1 MKVRTAAVLL
11 LVVGAGVP
19 ALSGQERM
27 AGERWSLQRALEV
40 ALGNSR
46 MLRDA
51 RLGLSVADQQ
61 VREAWSNVMPSVRA
75 SASYQRNL
83 RVQQAFLPAFI
94 FDPDAPPD
102 ELVPVRFGSDNTWQ
116 AGVTLE
122 QRLFEYGV
130 FIGVGAAARY
140 RSLEEERLRG
150 AVLDVV
156 TAVRMAYL
164 EALLRTEEVRLT
176 EQSVERVRRTLEE
189 TRALNRAGLASDY
202 DVLRLEVQLANLEP
216 GLVRAKN
223 AVLAAKRALMATIG
237 RDPREA
243 DRVELEGSL
252 NRLDLTAIVA
262 NGPEERSLLQYA
274 GLDGDDGS
282 AWQDP
287 EVAYGEALEGRSRVQ
302 QARLAVELERAR
314 LKAQWAEYFPKIT
327 LFSSYNVTAQQNG
340 APDFF
345 GTERQRA
352 FSTFAGLRVELPI
365 FLGFARDARVQEA
378 RATLAQAEAR
388 LEQVEF
394 ETVRE
399 VRDLLELVDESR
411 RRVESQRQAVAQ
423 ARRGYEIA
431 SAEYRSGLGS
441 QLQISDAEVALRQS
455 EFNYSQAVYDYLV
468 ARVRL
473 EAALGRVTA
482 DLRRVALG
490 GLVR

>member
-1 MKVRTAAVLL
+1 MKVRTAAMFLL
-11 LVVGAGVP
+11 AAGCTVGG
-19 ALSGQERM
+19 LSGQEFPPR
-27 AGERWSLQRALEV
+27 ERLSLERALEA
-40 ALGNSR
+40 ALAGSKV
-46 MLRDA
+46 LRDA

-116 AGVTLE
+116 AGFTLE
-122 QRLFEYGV
+122 QPLFEYGV

-140 RSLEEERLRG
+140 RSLEEERVRG
-150 AVLDVV
+150 AVQDLV
-156 TAVRMAYL
+156 ASVRLAYL
-164 EALLRTEEVRLT
+164 DALLRVEEVRLT
-176 EQSVERVRRTLEE
+176 EQSVERLRRTLEE

-216 GLVRAKN
+216 NLVRARN
-223 AVLAAKRALMATIG
+223 GVLAAKRALLAAIG
-237 RDPREA
+237 RDPRQA
-243 DRVELEGSL
+243 DRLELEASL
-252 NRLDLTAIVA
+252 NRLDITEVAA
-262 NGPEERSLLQYA
+262 NGPEERSLLHAA
-274 GLDGDDGS
+274 GLDGES
-282 AWQDP
+282 SVAWQDP
-287 EVAYGEALEGRSRVQ
+287 EALYGEALEARSRVQ

-314 LKAQWAEYFPKIT
+314 LKAQWAEYFPKVS
-327 LFSSYNVTAQQNG
+327 LFSSYNITAQQNG
-340 APDFF
+340 VPQFF

-352 FSTFAGLRVELPI
+352 SFAFAGLRVELPV
-365 FLGFARDARVQEA
+365 FLGFARDARVQQA

-388 LEQVEF
+388 LQQLEL

-399 VRDLLELVDESR
+399 VRDLMELVGDSR
-411 RRVESQRQAVAQ
+411 RRVESQRQTVAQ

-441 QLQISDAEVALRQS
+441 QLQISDAELALRQS
-455 EFNYSQAVYDYLV
+455 EFNYAQAVYDYLV

-473 EAALGRVTA
+473 EAVLGRAQA
-482 DLRRVALG
+482 DPRTGVPG
-490 GLVR
+490 GSSP

>member
-1 MKVRTAAVLL
+1 MKLRTAGVVLL
-11 LVVGAGVP
+11 AAGGAAS
-19 ALSGQERM
+19 ALGAQEVAVR
-27 AGERWSLQRALEV
+27 ERLSLGRALEV
-40 ALGNSR
+40 ALAESR
-46 MLRDA
+46 VLRDA

-61 VREAWSNVMPSVRA
+61 VREAWANVMPSVRA

-116 AGVTLE
+116 AGLTLE
-122 QRLFEYGV
+122 QPLFEYGV

-140 RSLEEERLRG
+140 RSLEAERVRG
-150 AVLDVV
+150 AVHDLV
-156 TAVRMAYL
+156 TSVRLAYL
-164 EALLRTEEVRLT
+164 EALLRMEEVRLT

-216 GLVRAKN
+216 NLVRARN
-223 AVLAAKRALMATIG
+223 GVLAAKRALLATIG
-237 RDPREA
+237 RDPRDA

-252 NRLDLTAIVA
+252 NRLDITAVA
-262 NGPEERSLLQYA
+262 SNGPEERGLLRYA
-274 GLDGDDGS
+274 GLDGEGGA

-287 EVAYGEALEGRSRVQ
+287 EAVSSEALEARSRVQ

-327 LFSSYNVTAQQNG
+327 LFSSYNITAQENG
-340 APDFF
+340 APEFF
-345 GTERQRA
+345 GSARQRA
-352 FSTFAGLRVELPI
+352 SFAFAGLRVELPV
-365 FLGFARDARVQEA
+365 FLGFSRDARVQQA
-378 RATLAQAEAR
+378 KATLAQAEAR
-388 LEQVEF
+388 LQQAEF

-399 VRDLLELVDESR
+399 VRDLVELVDESR

-441 QLQISDAEVALRQS
+441 QLQITDAEVALRQS

-473 EAALGRVTA
+473 EAALGRVEA
-482 DLRRVALG
+482 DRGSIVLG
-490 GLVR
+490 GSSP